1 MIFLKFHKKEDNKR
15 FYNIRRV
22 ILLIL
27 IFVIVA
33 FMNGCAGSLN
43 YNRAQKMEKAKNW
56 DKAIE
61 YYSRAIKASPDNVSY
76 QMRYRRALINASQYH
91 YSKGHT
97 IYVSAKENKTLLEAA
112 IAEYQLALNYDPT
125 NQMAAMEME
134 NCLKTLKKIQERER
148 LEKSE
153 LIKMKKEVEKK
164 YPLIS
169 VLAPSSKSKIDLK
182 FSEESL
188 KNILNTLGK
197 IAGINIIYD
206 KDIRDEKF
214 SIEFHNVTFREALEQ
229 ILAANTLF
237 YKIIDAN
244 TIFISVDN
252 PQKRRQY
259 DEQVVKTFYLSNAEL
274 NDVVNLVRNV
284 TQIQKVATNPQLNAI
299 TIKDTPERVAIAQK
313 IIEANDK
320 AKSEVLLNVEILEV
334 NKSVAKKYGIDLNP
348 LYEVTQQLDA
358 GGTVGTLRGNQFQH
372 IDAADWSF
380 TIPTI
385 VYRLLR
391 TDSHTRVLAR
401 PQIRASEGK
410 QVQVRLGNRIPIPIT
425 TFSSISTAPSPTQP
439 GLVSPIT
446 NYQQQ
451 DVGINIDVTPRVHHN
466 REITLDIRFE
476 LTSIASQGR
485 TLNEPPTIG
494 NRTINTT
501 IRLMD
506 GETNL
511 LAGLLREDERRSLR
525 GFPGIEKLPIIRSI
539 FAANE
544 ENIEQTDVI
553 FTITPQIIRM
563 PNITEEDLQPLW
575 VGTEDQPKLKT
586 PPPISIFENE
596 EPEEE
601 IPTEEEVLPVEEEK
615 SKGEVKEEGAPL
627 PETKQEE
634 EKLEE
639 KKEETPVEEP
649 STEEITETQE
659 KKEKPLDQKLEAPKT
674 KSPTKRE
681 ETIPQSQKQ
690 TQKPKASVV
699 TGSIVVPPIAKVGD
713 DIIISISVDYIL
725 EVTNISFTLAF
736 EPELLQLKEVRE
748 GELLEVNPNSS
759 MSSALNLA
767 EKSLLIQITTDFED
781 SGITGQ
787 GIILYMQF
795 KAVGAGNIQLSIPSS
810 QFVNKYNETLPGQF
824 LVTSLVIQE

>member
-1 MIFLKFHKKEDNKR
+1 
-15 FYNIRRV
+15 
-22 ILLIL
+22 
-27 IFVIVA
+27 
-33 FMNGCAGSLN
+33 
-43 YNRAQKMEKAKNW
+43 
-56 DKAIE
+56 
-61 YYSRAIKASPDNVSY
+61 
-76 QMRYRRALINASQYH
+76 MRYRRALLQASQAH
-91 YSKGHT
+91 YLRGHEL
-97 IYVSAKENKTLLEAA
+97 YESAKGNKTILESSV
-112 IAEYQLALNYDPT
+112 AEYQQALNYDPT

-134 NCLKTLKKIQERER
+134 NALKMLKKIQEKER
-148 LEKSE
+148 QEKSA
-153 LIKMKKEVEKK
+153 LVKMKKEVEQK
-164 YPLIS
+164 YPLIA
-169 VLAPSSKSKIDLK
+169 VLKPSSKTKIDLK

-188 KNILNTLGK
+188 KNIITTLAK
-197 IAGINIIYD
+197 IAGINVIFD
-206 KDIRDEKF
+206 KDIRDDKF

-237 YKIIDAN
+237 YKIIDEN

-259 DEQVVKTFYLSNAEL
+259 EEQVVKTFYLSNAEL

-284 TQIQKVATNPQLNAI
+284 TQIQKIATNPQLNAI

-334 NKSVAKKYGIDLNP
+334 NKTVAKKYGIDLNP

-358 GGTVGTLRGNQFQH
+358 SGTPGVLRGHQFKY

-385 VYRLLR
+385 TYRLLR
-391 TDSHTRVLAR
+391 TDSHTKVLAR

-425 TFSSISTAPSPTQP
+425 TFTSITTTPQTPQP

-466 REITLDIRFE
+466 REVTLDIRFE

-525 GFPGIEKLPIIRSI
+525 GFPGIEKIPLLRAI

-586 PPPISIFENE
+586 PPPVSIFETE
-596 EPEEE
+596 EGEEKAEEE
-601 IPTEEEVLPVEEEK
+601 GEAITPPAEEK
-615 SKGEVKEEGAPL
+615 AIP
-627 PETKQEE
+627 
-634 EKLEE
+634 EE
-639 KKEETPVEEP
+639 KKEEAKESETVSKPVETQPEP
-649 STEEITETQE
+649 QKKEVESAKPETKTVETKPTISEEKQTPLPQE
-659 KKEKPLDQKLEAPKT
+659 HKEAPPTTPPQKEKPTEPPK
-674 KSPTKRE
+674 KES
-681 ETIPQSQKQ
+681 
-690 TQKPKASVV
+690 QKPKASIV
-699 TGSIVVPPIAKVGD
+699 TGSITAPPIAKIGD
-713 DIIISISVDYIL
+713 DIIVKISLDYIL
-725 EVTNISFTLAF
+725 EITTINLSLSF
-736 EPELLQLKEVRE
+736 EPELMQLKEVRE
-748 GELLEVNPNSS
+748 GELLEVSPNTS
-759 MSSALNLA
+759 MSSSLNLID
-767 EKSLLIQITTDFED
+767 KTLSIQIATDFED
-781 SGITGQ
+781 AGITGQ
-787 GIILYMQF
+787 GVLLYLQF
-795 KAVGAGNIQLSIPSS
+795 SAVGSGTVQLSIPAS
-810 QFVNKYNETLPGQF
+810 QFVNKYNENLPGQF
-824 LVTSLVIQE
+824 AVTSLVIQE

>member
-1 MIFLKFHKKEDNKR
+1 MIINIYSPKVASKKYNEFIFKKFALIIFLLGVS
-15 FYNIRRV
+15 IV
-22 ILLIL
+22 I
-27 IFVIVA
+27 
-33 FMNGCAGSLN
+33 NGCSGSLN
-43 YNRAQKMEKAKNW
+43 YHRGQKMEKAKNW
-56 DKAIE
+56 DRAVE
-61 YYSRAIKASPDNVSY
+61 YYSKAAKASPDNLTY
-76 QMRYRRALINASQYH
+76 QMRYRRALINASQIH
-91 YSKGHT
+91 YMKAHELYS
-97 IYVSAKENKTLLEAA
+97 SAKGNKNILEAA
-112 IAEYQLALNYDPT
+112 LAEYQLAINYDAT

-134 NCLKTLKKIQERER
+134 NCLKALKKAQEKER
-148 LEKSE
+148 QEKSA
-153 LIKMKKEVEKK
+153 LVKMKKEVEKK

-169 VLAPSSKSKIDLK
+169 VLKPSSKTKIDLK

-188 KNILNTLGK
+188 KNIITTLGK
-197 IAGINIIYD
+197 IAGINIIFD
-206 KDIRDEKF
+206 KDIRDDKF

-237 YKIIDAN
+237 YKIIDEN
-244 TIFISVDN
+244 TIFISLDN

-284 TQIQKVATNPQLNAI
+284 TQIQKIATNPQLNAI
-299 TIKDTPERVAIAQK
+299 TIKDTPEKVAIAER

-334 NKSVAKKYGIDLNP
+334 NKTVAKKYGIDLNP

-358 GGTVGTLRGNQFQH
+358 GGTAGVLRGNQFRY

-385 VYRLLR
+385 TYRLLR
-391 TDSHTRVLAR
+391 TDSHTKVLAR

-425 TFSSISTAPSPTQP
+425 TFSSITTVPQQP
-439 GLVSPIT
+439 QSGLVSPIT

-466 REITLDIRFE
+466 REVTLDIRFE
-476 LTSIASQGR
+476 LTSIASPGR

-525 GFPGIEKLPIIRSI
+525 GFPGIEKLPLLRDV

-586 PPPISIFENE
+586 PPPISMFEAE
-596 EPEEE
+596 ATEEEEIAPEKEIAPTIEEKKPETPPEETVKEPEE
-601 IPTEEEVLPVEEEK
+601 I
-615 SKGEVKEEGAPL
+615 
-627 PETKQEE
+627 KQEE
-634 EKLEE
+634 KPAEQPKL
-639 KKEETPVEEP
+639 
-649 STEEITETQE
+649 Q
-659 KKEKPLDQKLEAPKT
+659 
-674 KSPTKRE
+674 E
-681 ETIPQSQKQ
+681 ETIPLSLPKEEVEKKQMPQQPQKPPEQSQK
-690 TQKPKASVV
+690 PKMNIV
-699 TGSIVVPPIAKVGD
+699 TGNIIAPPIAKVGD
-713 DIIISISVDYIL
+713 DIIISISL
-725 EVTNISFTLAF
+725 EHVTEIINLGFSLAF
-736 EPELLQLKEVRE
+736 EPELMQLKEIRE
-748 GELLEVNPNSS
+748 GELLEVNPTTS
-759 MSSALNLA
+759 MSSSLNLA
-767 EKSLLIQITTDFED
+767 EKSLSIQINSNYED
-781 SGITGQ
+781 VGITGQ
-787 GIILYMQF
+787 GVLLYLQF
-795 KAVGAGNIQLSIPSS
+795 KAVAPGTVQLSIPFS
-810 QFVNKYNETLPGQF
+810 QFVSKYNETMPGQF
-824 LVTSLVIQE
+824 IVASLVIQE